1 MRATIKDIAA
11 KANLSVTT
19 VSLVL
24 NNKPCKIPE
33 ETRRLVQK
41 IADELHYY
49 PNQLAVGL
57 IKKRTQTI
65 GLIVSDISNSFFAGL
80 TKGIENEC
88 RKNHRTL
95 IVCDSNDQFERDL
108 EYITVLAS
116 KNADGIVYCMSRDTD
131 LERFYKVQS
140 LLEQFAV
147 PYVMLD
153 RSFDLPGVYIVRVD
167 HVTGGYLAARHLLE
181 LGHRRIACVTGP
193 MNLVDCRDRLQGY
206 RKALEEYGVPF
217 DQELMIEGTYEM
229 ESGVLA
235 ADNLQGKDFSAVFAF
250 DDMMAYGLYH
260 GLKRHGL
267 SIPEDVSVVGYDDIF
282 PSAILDVPLTTV
294 HQPIQQLG
302 AEAVRKLLA
311 VVDHR
316 DTVEASSLLIPEL
329 VVRKSTAP
337 PGHGG

>member
-24 NNKPCKIPE
+24 NDKPCKIPE

-41 IADELHYY
+41 IAEEMNYH

-95 IVCDSNDQFERDL
+95 IVCNSNDQFERDL

-140 LLEQFAV
+140 LLDQFAV

-167 HVTGGYLAARHLLE
+167 HVTGGHLATSHLLG

-193 MNLVDCRDRLQGY
+193 MNLVDSRDRLQGY
-206 RKALEEYGVPF
+206 RKALAEYGVPF
-217 DQELMIEGTYEM
+217 DEELIIEGTYEM
-229 ESGVLA
+229 ESGILA
-235 ADNLQGKDFSAVFAF
+235 SDTLQDRDFSAIFAF
-250 DDMMAYGLYH
+250 DDMMAYGVYQ
-260 GLKRHGL
+260 GLKKHGL

-294 HQPIQQLG
+294 HQPIRRLG
-302 AEAVRKLLA
+302 EAAVRKLLA
-311 VVDHR
+311 VIDNNG
-316 DTVEASSLLIPEL
+316 DVEASSLLVPEL

-337 PGHGG
+337 PRRG